1 MNALILRISAISLV
15 WVCLIFTGCQHL
27 NNIEG
32 ITCAMPV
39 REDLTV
45 ETYFYKE
52 NGNFRLKV
60 TVKTFDDV
68 INEDFE
74 LYNGLNIFFKDYKNA
89 ILAVEDLNMDSAT
102 IKDAVGDKYILTIGA
117 SKEEHF
123 INTEMLVLDKCRTR

>member
-1 MNALILRISAISLV
+1 MNALILRINTITII
-15 WVCLIFTGCQHL
+15 WICLIFTGCQHL

-52 NGNFRLKV
+52 NDKFRLKV

-68 INEDFE
+68 TNEDFE
-74 LYNGLNIFFKDYKNA
+74 IYNEMQIYFKDYKNP
-89 ILAVEDLNMDSAT
+89 ILAVEDLTMDSAT
-102 IKDAVGDKYILTIGA
+102 IKDAVGDTYILTIGA
-117 SKEEHF
+117 SREEHF
-123 INTEMLVLDKCRTR
+123 INTKMLKYHKCN